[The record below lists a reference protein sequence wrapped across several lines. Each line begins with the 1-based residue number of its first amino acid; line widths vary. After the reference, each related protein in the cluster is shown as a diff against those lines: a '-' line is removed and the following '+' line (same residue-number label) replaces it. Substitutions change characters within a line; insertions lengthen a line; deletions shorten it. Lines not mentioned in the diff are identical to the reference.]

1 MLLQTLFEKDN
12 EFNTN
17 EVKRARV
24 LLTALQSFEV
34 ERARVLQYFAMMHTE
49 NLLVINDYFKL
60 GESQ

>member
-1 MLLQTLFEKDN
+1 MNSTQMRLKEQECLI
-12 EFNTN
+12 
-17 EVKRARV
+17 
-24 LLTALQSFEV
+24 LTALQSFEV